1 MTRRARFL
9 LRSTLPALLLALP
22 VAHAAASPD
31 PTLAQAQAAMDR
43 LFDEAIADR
52 PASDSSRLVAEA
64 FRPRLQAVS
73 GCLPVTDAGPS
84 SMDCIVT
91 AEDGGDAVHRLLR
104 FSQVDGTWALLY
116 TQQQRQRP
124 APVPPTAR
132 VQVLLREGFAARL
145 AREQD
150 AGTRADLTLA
160 MNNAEVLDVRNCA
173 VGDDA
178 PVIECTVRAGA
189 GSERGEQTMAFAWRD
204 GQWVNAPQP

>member
-1 MTRRARFL
+1 MTRRTRYL

-22 VAHAAASPD
+22 VAHAAVSD

-73 GCLPVTDAGPS
+73 GCLPVTDAGPP

-104 FSQVDGTWALLY
+104 FSQVDGSWALLH
-116 TQQQRQRP
+116 TQQQRHR
-124 APVPPTAR
+124 AEPVPPTAR

-160 MNNAEVLDVRNCA
+160 MNSAEVLDVRDCA

-178 PVIECTVRAGA
+178 PVIECTVRAVA

>member
-64 FRPRLQAVS
+64 FRPRLHAVS
-73 GCLPVTDAGPS
+73 GCLPVTDAGPPS
-84 SMDCIVT
+84 VDCIVT
-91 AEDGGDAVHRLLR
+91 AKDGADALHRLLR
-104 FSQVDGTWALLY
+104 FSQVDGTWALLH

-178 PVIECTVRAGA
+178 PVIECTVSARAG
-189 GSERGEQTMAFAWRD
+189 GERGEQTVAFAWRD